1 MELMFTRGYFAAA
14 VVLFLVTSASARPPK
29 RIYYEATLDT
39 NVEFEPENS
48 PRPQP
53 ALISAAQPAI
63 TARELACEPLVIR
76 AFVMAWKSTL
86 NGTRN
91 HGLGESGFAIESY
104 MSTLS
109 VQGWREALMNELFI
123 PADHDTIAVAHVH
136 GRGADEHPAKMDVQ
150 SRVPNFVISRDALYV
165 TVPGSSGFI
174 RLRGG
179 VNDHDGWNKPC
190 ASPSLVAQQ

>member
-1 MELMFTRGYFAAA
+1 MDPMFTRGILTTIFI
-14 VVLFLVTSASARPPK
+14 FSSITSALASPRRMHYDDSALNE
-29 RIYYEATLDT
+29 EAA
-39 NVEFEPENS
+39 FEPENS

-53 ALISAAQPAI
+53 PAI
-63 TARELACEPLVIR
+63 EGQPRMTARELACEPVVIR
-76 AFVMAWKSTL
+76 AFVMPWKSTL

-109 VQGWREALMNELFI
+109 VQGWREAVMNELFI
-123 PADHDTIAVAHVH
+123 PADHETIAVAHVH

-174 RLRGG
+174 RIRGG
-179 VNDHDGWNKPC
+179 VNERDGWNKPC

>member
-1 MELMFTRGYFAAA
+1 MDPMFTRGILTTIFIFFFISSVAA
-14 VVLFLVTSASARPPK
+14 TPK
-29 RIYYEATLDT
+29 RMHYDDSGLNEEFA
-39 NVEFEPENS
+39 FEPESS

-53 ALISAAQPAI
+53 PMVEAEPMM
-63 TARELACEPLVIR
+63 TARELACEPVVIR

-109 VQGWREALMNELFI
+109 VQGWREAVMNELFI

-179 VNDHDGWNKPC
+179 VNGHDGWNKPC

>member
-1 MELMFTRGYFAAA
+1 MDPMFTRGILTTIVISLFITFA
-14 VVLFLVTSASARPPK
+14 LASPK
-29 RIYYEATLDT
+29 RMHYDDSALNEEFA
-39 NVEFEPENS
+39 FEPENS
-48 PRPQP
+48 LRPQP
-53 ALISAAQPAI
+53 PAVEAQPMM
-63 TARELACEPLVIR
+63 TARELACEPVVIR

-109 VQGWREALMNELFI
+109 VQGWQEAVMNELFI
-123 PADHDTIAVAHVH
+123 PADHETIAVAHVH
-136 GRGADEHPAKMDVQ
+136 GRGADEHPAKMDIQ
-150 SRVPNFVISRDALYV
+150 SRVPNFVISRYSLYV

-179 VNDHDGWNKPC
+179 VTDRDGWNKPC
-190 ASPSLVAQQ
+190 PSPSLVAQQ